1 MKRTMK
7 QGLFLIFIC
16 LIFANCSIEKLV
28 VNKLSE
34 LAGSEAATVFTGD
47 EDPELVGD
55 AFPVILKMYEL
66 LLQMAPESRELL
78 LTTGQS
84 FAMYAYAFVQ
94 LPAEMLPDEEFE
106 EALKMTQRAKKLYI
120 RGRNYILKA
129 LELKYPEFSDYITS
143 EDWENTVELIGIEDV
158 PYIYWAGMAWMG
170 AFTADPW
177 DAQLNATKRRAV
189 ALVNKVLELDETYDN
204 GGVHSFFLAYYG
216 ALPEA
221 MGGNEEKAR
230 YHFNKALEYTNNQSA
245 GPYVALAST
254 VCINNQNVDE
264 FRKLLNTALEIDPDE
279 VPETRLLN
287 ILAQRKAQ
295 WFLDHIDYF
304 FLLDEGEFSN

>member
-1 MKRTMK
+1 MKCK
-7 QGLFLIFIC
+7 ILLFLI
-16 LIFANCSIEKLV
+16 LIYFLPINCSIEQIL
-28 VNKLSE
+28 VNKVSDLMG
-34 LAGSEAATVFTGD
+34 ADAATVFTGD
-47 EDPELVGD
+47 EDPELIGD
-55 AFPVILKMYEL
+55 AFPVILKIYEL
-66 LLQMAPESRELL
+66 LLQMSPENREML

-106 EALKMTQRAKKLYI
+106 EALAMTQRAKKLYI
-120 RGRNYILKA
+120 RGRNYILMA

-143 EDWENTVELIGIEDV
+143 EDWENTVELIELEDI
-158 PYIYWAGMAWMG
+158 PFIYWAGMSWMG
-170 AFTADPW
+170 AFIADPW
-177 DAQLNATKRRAV
+177 DAQLNATKKRAV
-189 ALVNKVLELDETYDN
+189 ALMFKVLELDETYDN
-204 GGVHSFFLAYYG
+204 GGVHGFFLAYYG

-230 YHFNKALEYTNNQSA
+230 YHFNKALEYSNNQSA
-245 GPYVALAST
+245 APYVALAST
-254 VCINNQNVDE
+254 VCINNQYVDE
-264 FRKLLNTALEIDPDE
+264 FRNLLNSALEINVDE
-279 VPETRLLN
+279 IPETRLLN